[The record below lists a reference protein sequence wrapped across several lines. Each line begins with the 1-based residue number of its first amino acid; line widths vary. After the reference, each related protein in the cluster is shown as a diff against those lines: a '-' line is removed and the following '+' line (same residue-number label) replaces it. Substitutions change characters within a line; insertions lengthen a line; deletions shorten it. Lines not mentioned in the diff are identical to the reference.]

1 MGYKKYYQ
9 YDFNKSKL
17 MESLVK
23 LIVYTSICV
32 FSYVLL
38 FHERDLLNI
47 FILLLESYIF
57 VFSTY
62 FTVLTIFGWS
72 KYKRNYKIQQPKTKF
87 LIIVPAHNEEKVVSG
102 ICDNLQKDINY
113 PRELYDFYIIA
124 DNCTDKTAEIARQHG
139 AKVFE
144 NFSKPEDPRGKP
156 YAIKAFLDWIGDE
169 IYKYDVLTIFDSDNI
184 VHPEYFNE
192 INSQF
197 QTYKDTDLIQCRVLS
212 KNPDDNYISG
222 GYALSE
228 SFMNRFYTIPKQ
240 KLGINTT
247 IQGTGFNVRIPYL
260 KEVGWNPKSITED
273 FEFQVEMALLG
284 KKSQFN
290 AFAYIYDEKPIT
302 TKVSL
307 IQRLRWSRGHWNVA
321 LSNFKKIM
329 LNLIKHP
336 SLTAFDTFIYSYNMS
351 RTLIL
356 VLSMLLSVFALIQ
369 NTILGKDVVI
379 FNIYS
384 NPIISILNVVY
395 NLAVFYTAYKE
406 QVTQKRWKALF
417 YFFYSY
423 VWFTVTYIPLH
434 IIALMTY
441 KVQKWKRTEK
451 FINITLDQR
460 LNNNSQN
467 TNLIKTDNNI
477 INTNI

>member
-1 MGYKKYYQ
+1 M
-9 YDFNKSKL
+9 D
-17 MESLVK
+17 
-23 LIVYTSICV
+23 
-32 FSYVLL
+32 
-38 FHERDLLNI
+38 R
-47 FILLLESYIF
+47 
-57 VFSTY
+57 
-62 FTVLTIFGWS
+62 
-72 KYKRNYKIQQPKTKF
+72 
-87 LIIVPAHNEEKVVSG
+87 
-102 ICDNLQKDINY
+102 
-113 PRELYDFYIIA
+113 
-124 DNCTDKTAEIARQHG
+124 
-139 AKVFE
+139 
-144 NFSKPEDPRGKP
+144 
-156 YAIKAFLDWIGDE
+156 DE